1 MGQIG
6 FGKHRTAG
14 GDFGDG
20 AGVVPGQRTEC
31 GRVFKFQA
39 LRLLIEEAARAGR
52 TAAIGAKGAVIALTI
67 QLDQAEFFGTD
78 GQDRPGLRIILPGS
92 GHGGDPI
99 VIAMGHLDGG
109 WGGGCGCNPF
119 DTGQVELAHRPFQ
132 VIIDLAVVKTIGGF
146 DTFAG
151 RADLCHGNGGRT
163 DIDA

>member
-1 MGQIG
+1 MAKQFTDEDEGGLQELAAHAAVALENTQQLEELLS
-6 FGKHRTAG
+6 KH
-14 GDFGDG
+14 
-20 AGVVPGQRTEC
+20 QM
-31 GRVFKFQA
+31 
-39 LRLLIEEAARAGR
+39 LIEEAAGAGR
-52 TAAIGAKGAVIALTI
+52 AARIGAKGAVIALAV
-67 QLDQAEFFGTD
+67 QLDQAEFFGAD
-78 GQDRPGLRIILPGS
+78 VQDRTGLGIILPGS

-109 WGGGCGCNPF
+109 WGGGCGRDPF
-119 DTGQVELAHRPFQ
+119 DAGQVELAQRPFQ